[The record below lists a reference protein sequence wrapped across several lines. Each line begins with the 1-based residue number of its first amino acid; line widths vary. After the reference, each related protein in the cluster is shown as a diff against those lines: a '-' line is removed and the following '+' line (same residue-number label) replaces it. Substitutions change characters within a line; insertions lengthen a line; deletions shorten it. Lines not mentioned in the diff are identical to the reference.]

1 MTTMVERHP
10 QRRELATEFSQGSE
24 HSPEAIERVLAAFI
38 DPNNPKMSLD
48 SFFNQLTRVA
58 VGTGGRGVTR
68 DDRHVAQALRGVL
81 DDVRDARLFNETYIG
96 HLLSESS
103 IPGMLGYML
112 AMRTGSNTVAREVSL
127 TESMLE
133 PEAIHGLMEI
143 VGYDP
148 EQGSGTFTSGG
159 SMANMTA
166 LAVARELMQ
175 EKVGTEGAIEGKVRV
190 LTSPLAHYSVGKMCN
205 LLGGP
210 GRQIQVQPIKS
221 QELRMSTRDVDQK
234 ITDSEREGVQIM
246 AILAIAGETETG
258 LVDPLNDIAD
268 ITEEHGVNL
277 IVDGAYGASYRLS
290 RVGNK
295 FSGMERA
302 MAVTIDPHKALY
314 TPYNNG
320 VVLFKNAEDHARLN
334 LGVEAAYVGFERVDR
349 EADYL
354 KFQRN
359 LETLTAQ
366 LRGEQEGNLGEK
378 RIEGSMSAGPI
389 LSTLA
394 VLRTLGKEG
403 LGEGGYFFSA
413 TDLPDDEGNREW
425 VYRSC
430 IMHPRTTNSTID
442 NAVAGLE
449 AIIEQRLSRNR

>member
-1 MTTMVERHP
+1 MVERHP
-10 QRRELATEFSQGSE
+10 QRKELAAQFSQTGE
-24 HSPEAIERVLAAFI
+24 HSSEAIERVLAAFI

-48 SFFNQLTRVA
+48 NFSNQLTRMA
-58 VGTGGRGVTR
+58 VGTGGRGLTR

-295 FSGMERA
+295 FQA
-302 MAVTIDPHKALY
+302 W
-314 TPYNNG
+314 NG
-320 VVLFKNAEDHARLN
+320 QWR
-334 LGVEAAYVGFERVDR
+334 
-349 EADYL
+349 
-354 KFQRN
+354 
-359 LETLTAQ
+359 
-366 LRGEQEGNLGEK
+366 
-378 RIEGSMSAGPI
+378 
-389 LSTLA
+389 
-394 VLRTLGKEG
+394 
-403 LGEGGYFFSA
+403 
-413 TDLPDDEGNREW
+413 
-425 VYRSC
+425 
-430 IMHPRTTNSTID
+430 
-442 NAVAGLE
+442 
-449 AIIEQRLSRNR
+449 